1 MARKIV
7 IVSGRVQ
14 GVGFR
19 WATLE
24 EAERQGLAGSVRN
37 ESDGTVRVEIE
48 GPDLAAMLEWLRHGP
63 RYAEVAAL
71 DVSDAPETGVAGF
84 RVG

>member
-1 MARKIV
+1 MARKVV

-24 EAERQGLAGSVRN
+24 EAERRGLSGSVRN
-37 ESDGTVRVEIE
+37 EPDGTVRVEIE
-48 GPDLAAMLEWLRHGP
+48 GDDLDPMLDWLRSGP
-63 RYAEVAAL
+63 RYAEVTAL
-71 DVSDAPETGVAGF
+71 DVSDAPETGIAGF

>member
-1 MARKIV
+1 MARTLV

-24 EAERQGLAGSVRN
+24 RAEHLGLSGSVRN

-48 GPDLAAMLEWLRHGP
+48 GARSDELVEWLRIGP
-63 RYAEVAAL
+63 PYAEVDTL
-71 DVSDAPETGVAGF
+71 EVRELPETGESGF
-84 RVG
+84 KVG